1 MPSSASRSAEPT
13 DACSTDDHTF
23 TPAPTRFK
31 AREGKWIGAKYGIY
45 SLSPEPVRKGWCEMT
60 VQKASQK

>member
-1 MPSSASRSAEPT
+1 M
-13 DACSTDDHTF
+13 CSTDDHTF

-60 VQKASQK
+60 GVIASLRELTFDGGQK